1 MDGAHKAAVIR
12 AIQQLAEE
20 NGGVPVGKERF
31 VAETGFSDYLFQGRL
46 WATWSDAVRE
56 AGYDPN
62 PFGSA
67 RLDEDA
73 LLRQL
78 ADLTRKLGKLPTKAQ
93 IRLEGRGN
101 AGFPSATTFGTRFGT
116 KAQQAAALHAF
127 IERSP
132 EFADIAAMLPTV
144 ADEPVREPDEAD
156 NPNAAQPMPGFV
168 YLVRSG
174 KFHKIGRSNIMG
186 GAATRSG
193 YSSPRSCK
201 WCTPSRP
208 TTPWEL
214 SITGPSGSK
223 TAAGMANGSCSP
235 RPTSQRSSAV
245 AHLCRAKAAH
255 HSAAYPAA
263 HPRRRG
269 GMRLS
274 RARPRVEHSFIQ
286 QAGANG
292 PHWAMGRSR
301 IRMRRAQTWSTG
313 IG

>member
-93 IRLEGRGN
+93 IRMEGRGN

-174 KFHKIGRSNIMG
+174 KFHKIGRSNDHG
-186 GAATRSG
+186 RRSYEIG
-193 YSSPRSCK
+193 LQLPEK
-201 WCTPSRP
+201 LQMVHTIE
-208 TTPWEL
+208 TDD
-214 SITGPSGSK
+214 
-223 TAAGMANGSCSP
+223 
-235 RPTSQRSSAV
+235 AV
-245 AHLCRAKAAH
+245 GIEHYWPERFKD
-255 HSAAYPAA
+255 
-263 HPRRRG
+263 RRRNG
-269 GMRLS
+269 EWFLLTKADIAAFKR
-274 RARPRVEHSFIQ
+274 RRSF
-286 QAGANG
+286 
-292 PHWAMGRSR
+292 M
-301 IRMRRAQTWSTG
+301 
-313 IG
+313 